1 MEEGTNEFRIIQKL
15 GEGSFADV
23 YKVISLRNQ
32 KVYAEKRL
40 KKRYRSFEEACR
52 LMEVNA
58 LRILSKHPNIINLY
72 SVMYDSESGHVALI
86 FELVEMNLL
95 EFMTK
100 SQRLDEKT
108 VLLLIYQLT
117 KAIAYVH
124 SKGIFHR
131 DVKPENCLV
140 NSQTLELKLAD
151 FGSVSS
157 IANRTKFTEYVATRW
172 YRAPECILTAG
183 AYGPPVDIWAI
194 GCILFE
200 ALTGR
205 PLFPGKHQIDQLNK
219 IHAVLGTPSRDVLA
233 QFQENATGGF
243 AFPQKPKQNFRN
255 LLVNASDDVIDLL
268 EKMVVYDPTDRITAE
283 DALKHPAFAEIYQKD
298 QEWQTSDKSVPFPV
312 YATQDVKPPKQSV
325 SFGNVNVA
333 PSAHVGESAKI
344 TGPDKPVCPPQQ
356 PEPQAPAKPAPLITQ
371 VKGRKQINPSDA
383 RRRAAQR
390 ILEYNKRVA
399 NQPKP
404 VQPKVAFGSSL
415 KLGPAFGAFQKP
427 RPEMLQP
434 RLPPIAYQPLK
445 KF

>member
-15 GEGSFADV
+15 GEGSYADV
-23 YKVISLRNQ
+23 YKVISLRTQ

-52 LMEVNA
+52 LNEVQA
-58 LRILSKHPNIINLY
+58 LRILAKHPNIINLY

-86 FELVEMNLL
+86 FELFEMNLF

-100 SQRLDEKT
+100 SGHLDEKT

-117 KAIAYVH
+117 KAVAYVH

-131 DVKPENCLV
+131 DLKPENCLV

-157 IANRTKFTEYVATRW
+157 IANRTKFTEYIATRW

-183 AYGPPVDIWAI
+183 AYGPAVDIWAI

-219 IHAVLGTPSRDVLA
+219 IHAVLGTPSKDVLA
-233 QFQENATGGF
+233 QFQENATDGF

-255 LLVNASDDVIDLL
+255 LLNNVSDDVIDLL
-268 EKMVVYDPTDRITAE
+268 EKMIVYDPADRITPDE
-283 DALKHPAFAEIYQKD
+283 ALKHPALAELYRKD
-298 QEWQTSDKSVPFPV
+298 QAWQNSDRRIPFSV
-312 YATQDVKPPKQSV
+312 YATRSGSEEDLVEPNTNLSPRPEVIEEPQSTAKQVQAKPPSLI
-325 SFGNVNVA
+325 A
-333 PSAHVGESAKI
+333 
-344 TGPDKPVCPPQQ
+344 
-356 PEPQAPAKPAPLITQ
+356 QA
-371 VKGRKQINPSDA
+371 KGRKQINPGDA
-383 RRRAAQR
+383 RKRAAQR
-390 ILEYNKRVA
+390 ILEYNKRIA
-399 NQPKP
+399 NQTKP
-404 VQPKVAFGSSL
+404 APPQPKIAFGSAM
-415 KLGPAFGAFQKP
+415 KFGASPGLFQKP
-427 RPEMLQP
+427 RPDMVQP
-434 RLPPIAYQPLK
+434 RLPPITYQPLK

>member
-15 GEGSFADV
+15 GEGSYADV
-23 YKVISLRNQ
+23 YKVISLRTQ

-52 LMEVNA
+52 LNEVQA
-58 LRILSKHPNIINLY
+58 LRILAKHPNIINLY

-86 FELVEMNLL
+86 FELFEMNLF

-100 SQRLDEKT
+100 GGHLDEKT

-117 KAIAYVH
+117 KAVAYVH

-131 DVKPENCLV
+131 DLKPENCLV

-157 IANRTKFTEYVATRW
+157 IANRTKFTEYIATRW

-183 AYGPPVDIWAI
+183 AYGPAVDIWAI

-219 IHAVLGTPSRDVLA
+219 IHAVLGTPSKDVLA
-233 QFQENATGGF
+233 QFQENATDGF

-255 LLVNASDDVIDLL
+255 LLNNVSDDVIDLL
-268 EKMVVYDPTDRITAE
+268 EKMIVYDPADRITPDE
-283 DALKHPAFAEIYQKD
+283 ALKHPAFAELYRKD
-298 QEWQTSDKSVPFPV
+298 QAWQNSGRRIPFSV
-312 YATQDVKPPKQSV
+312 YATRSGSEEDLVEPNTNLSPRSEV
-325 SFGNVNVA
+325 
-333 PSAHVGESAKI
+333 PE
-344 TGPDKPVCPPQQ
+344 
-356 PEPQAPAKPAPLITQ
+356 EPQATAKQVQAKPPSLIAQ
-371 VKGRKQINPSDA
+371 AKGRKQINPGDA
-383 RRRAAQR
+383 RKRAAQR
-390 ILEYNKRVA
+390 ILEYNKRIA
-399 NQPKP
+399 NQTKP
-404 VQPKVAFGSSL
+404 APPQPKIAFGSAM
-415 KLGPAFGAFQKP
+415 KFGASPGLFQKP
-427 RPEMLQP
+427 RPDMVQP
-434 RLPPIAYQPLK
+434 RLPPITYQPLK